1 MIGLKL
7 FEKILFE
14 KILFEKIMSEKIM
27 FENILFEKIMFEM
40 ARTWKKNMR
49 VKAIR
54 RGRMQLGSSQS
65 PRLTW

>member
-1 MIGLKL
+1 M

-14 KILFEKIMSEKIM
+14 KILFEKILFEEVLFEK
-27 FENILFEKIMFEM
+27 ILFEKILLEM